1 MKQYLVRRLLDQVPT
16 AAFATV
22 TRPIGI
28 AHYPLHANTVE
39 ESMRLAD
46 GALYRAKHADKDQV
60 QERCAEY
67 SDLKD
72 MPTQH

>member
-1 MKQYLVRRLLDQVPT
+1 
-16 AAFATV
+16 V
-22 TRPIGI
+22 TQPIGI

-39 ESMRLAD
+39 ELMRLAD

-60 QERCAEY
+60 QERCAEF

-72 MPTQH
+72 MPTQLLIHARLVKPDRQN